1 MQRKVFVIGVL
12 VLLAIMLF
20 SIFSQSDLDDFETEF
35 IEIATVR
42 NENNTGPVQPV
53 YIITVDRFNQEE
65 MQRYGQLMPHSK
77 LGNTKVYF
85 FSAADPH
92 PKEGQSGDVNFEEIF
107 NSYCLAKFEKRFGYE
122 GFLLNPF
129 Q

>member
-42 NENNTGPVQPV
+42 NENNTGPVQRV
-53 YIITVDRFNQEE
+53 YIVTVDRVNQEE

-85 FSAADPH
+85 FTFC
-92 PKEGQSGDVNFEEIF
+92 NYII
-107 NSYCLAKFEKRFGYE
+107 
-122 GFLLNPF
+122 
-129 Q
+129 